1 VVYQHKKVL
10 IVVKTYPTP
19 ARKGVEVS
27 CTAGI
32 TEDGKWI
39 RLFPLPFRFL
49 RSEKQFKKYQW
60 IEVAVTKASDPR
72 PDSWVVDLDSIKV
85 LGDPLPTSDGW
96 QARKAIVLPLL
107 APSLCHLVRTRE
119 KTGATLGIFKPK
131 EIRGLIIEPEEPA
144 TWTERELNI
153 LSQESMFDRKPF
165 KLLEKIPYKFIYLFT
180 CDDPDC
186 RGHRLS
192 VVDWEVAQAY
202 RSWRECYGNQWEQ
215 SFRRRFETEMI
226 HKCDT
231 HFYVGTL
238 RAYPDRWIIIGLF
251 YPPRLT
257 WSRSIGGVKWAGT
270 EVTG

>member
-1 VVYQHKKVL
+1 VIIVQAHEQKKVL
-10 IVVKTYPTP
+10 VTVKTYPTLSK
-19 ARKGVEVS
+19 KGIEVS

-32 TEDGKWI
+32 TEGGQWI
-39 RLFPLPFRFL
+39 RLFPIPFRFL
-49 RSEKQFKKYQW
+49 GGRSQFKKYQW
-60 IEVAVTKASDPR
+60 IEVAATKSSDPR

-85 LGDPLPTSDGW
+85 LGDPLSTSGGW

-119 KTGATLGIFKPK
+119 KIGATLGIFKPK
-131 EIRGLIIEPEEPA
+131 EIRELIIEPEEPA
-144 TWTERELNI
+144 TWTKRELNI

-202 RSWRECYGNQWEQ
+202 RSWRECYSNQWEWP
-215 SFRRRFETEMI
+215 FRQRFETEMI

-238 RAYPDRWIIIGLF
+238 RAHPDRWIIIGLF
-251 YPPRLT
+251 YPP
-257 WSRSIGGVKWAGT
+257 
-270 EVTG
+270 

>member
-1 VVYQHKKVL
+1 VPAYERKRVL
-10 IVVKTYPTP
+10 VTVKTYPTP
-19 ARKGVEVS
+19 AKKGIEVS

-32 TEDGKWI
+32 TKDRKWI

-49 RSEKQFKKYQW
+49 RGEKQFKKYQW

-72 PDSWVVDLDSIKV
+72 PDSWVVDLGSIKV
-85 LGDPLPTSDGW
+85 LGNPIPTFGGW

-107 APSLCHLVRTRE
+107 APSLCHLVKTRE

-131 EIRGLIIEPEEPA
+131 EIMELIIEPEEPA
-144 TWTERELNI
+144 TWTEQQLSI
-153 LSQESMFDRKPF
+153 LSQESMFDRKPS
-165 KLLEKIPYKFIYLFT
+165 KILEKIPYKFIYLFK

-202 RSWRECYGNQWEQ
+202 RSWRECYSNQWERP
-215 SFRRRFETEMI
+215 FRQRFETEMI
-226 HKCDT
+226 HKRDT

-238 RAYPDRWIIIGLF
+238 RAHPDSWIIIGLF
-251 YPPRLT
+251 YPPR
-257 WSRSIGGVKWAGT
+257 SA
-270 EVTG
+270 